1 MTLKDALARLK
12 ALGNERMRVQ
22 NRKHGADE
30 NQFGVRLGDIRK
42 VATEIRTD
50 HDLGLALWKSGNLD
64 ARLGVRAR
72 PSFSETEDKE
82 AGCDSR

>member
-12 ALGNERMRVQ
+12 ALGNEKMRAE

-42 VATEIRTD
+42 VGAEIRTD
-50 HDLGLALWKSGNLD
+50 HDVPD
-64 ARLGVRAR
+64 AAR
-72 PSFSETEDKE
+72 
-82 AGCDSR
+82 